1 MKKTLLA
8 LMSILV
14 AGSFYTTTLAQ
25 EKYVDLSIKPEVSKP
40 VQKSSKDVIFFEG
53 FETYTDFTT
62 DLSPWI
68 TLQLTTGDTYASS
81 SFDFPGEATAFAF
94 MVFNPSLTVPSIV
107 ATHPAHTG
115 DKYAV
120 AVQYESTNDNKWLI
134 SPQITPTEGSELS
147 FWVKSITA
155 QYGLER
161 FVVHVSTTGTEVA
174 NFTKISAGAYLEAPT
189 AWTQFTFDLNSYAGT
204 PIYFAIQYVSYDAFF
219 FMLDDIEVTGTVAPT
234 EYTVTFTVTD
244 GTDAIEG
251 ATIAINEVELTTDA
265 AGVAT
270 IDLVDGEYA
279 YTVTK
284 EGFVTVE
291 GTATVAGEALAVAV
305 EMEAE
310 GPVTFPVTFT
320 VIDQKELYTN
330 IKFKGTP
337 TGWATVAMVEE
348 PTHTWTLTLQV
359 EPGSHQWGAIEDD
372 GSVDGIWLIEGP
384 NPAFTVAADGTVTGQ
399 TSYTILAPGDKA
411 VTFIVDISTLE
422 GFDPEADF
430 IDLAGSFTGWSGTDP
445 FEVDAENA
453 NLYTWTT
460 NADLRPGQIL
470 MFKFR
475 LNGAWDPTEENPHQG
490 AETPADP
497 DGKLN
502 RMFVVSAV
510 EEENVYTAVWGE
522 NYTHNLG
529 AVAALADIEVETGAV
544 VADLNL
550 PEMIEVELGVP
561 SNLTGETVSLPV
573 TWDTE
578 EFSSAVAGE
587 VMLHGEIA
595 LSYEDVTYFNG
606 YALMAE
612 VKVIITGTS
621 VTTKPAFQLSVFP
634 NPTSGD
640 LNVVGGSQI
649 SSIRVMNMLGQQVM
663 NVSNLGR
670 ENVTLST
677 STLSAGI
684 YIISVTDM
692 NGATV
697 SNRFVKR

>member
-1 MKKTLLA
+1 
-8 LMSILV
+8 MSILV

-25 EKYVDLSIKPEVSKP
+25 EKYVDLSIKPEVSQP

-68 TLQLTTGDTYASS
+68 TLQLTTGDTYSSS
-81 SFDFPGEATAFAF
+81 SFNFPGEATAFPF
-94 MVFNPSLTVPSIV
+94 MAFNPSLTDPSIV

-115 DKYAV
+115 DKYAI
-120 AVQYESTNDNKWLI
+120 AVQYVDFNDNKWLI

-320 VIDQKELYTN
+320 LIDQQEKWAN

-337 TGWATVAMVEE
+337 TGWANVAMVED
-348 PTHTWTLTLQV
+348 PAYTWTLTLDV
-359 EPGSHQWGAIEDD
+359 EPGNHTWGAVGDFETTTE
-372 GSVDGIWLIEGP
+372 GWLIEGP
-384 NPAFTVAADGTVTGQ
+384 DKAFTLDAEGNVTGDV
-399 TSYTILAPGDKA
+399 TYTILPLGDKA

-422 GFDPEADF
+422 GFDPAEDV
-430 IDLAGSFTGWSGTDP
+430 IDVAGSFNGWSGSDP

-453 NLYTWTT
+453 NLYTFTT
-460 NADLRPGQIL
+460 NADLRPDQVL
-470 MFKFR
+470 NFKFR
-475 LNGAWDPTEENPHQG
+475 LNQSWDT

-522 NYTHNLG
+522 NYTHNIG
-529 AVAALADIEVETGAV
+529 AVAAVADIEVETGAL

-561 SNLTGETVSLPV
+561 SLLTGETVSLPV

-578 EFSSAVAGE
+578 DFSSATEGE

-663 NVSNLGR
+663 NVSNLGS

-697 SNRFVKR
+697 SNRFVKRQFF

>member
-1 MKKTLLA
+1 
-8 LMSILV
+8 MSILV

-25 EKYVDLSIKPEVSKP
+25 EKYVDLSVKPEVSQP
-40 VQKSSKDVIFFEG
+40 VQKSSKDIIFSES

-68 TLQLTTGDTYASS
+68 TLQLSTGVTYSSS
-81 SFDFPGEATAFAF
+81 SFNFPGEATAFPF
-94 MVFNPSLTVPSIV
+94 MAFNPSLTDPSIV
-107 ATHPAHTG
+107 ATHPAQDG
-115 DKYAV
+115 SKYAI
-120 AVQYESTNDNKWLI
+120 AVQYVSTNDNKWLI

-147 FWVKSITA
+147 FWVKSITDA
-155 QYGLER
+155 YGLER
-161 FVVHVSTTGTEVA
+161 FVVHVSTTGTDVA

-189 AWTQFTFDLNSYAGT
+189 SWTQFTFDLNSYAGT
-204 PIYFAIQYVSYDAFF
+204 PIYFAIQYVSYDAFI

-251 ATIAINEVELTTDA
+251 ATIAINEEELTTDA
-265 AGVAT
+265 SGVAT

-284 EGFVTVE
+284 EGFVTFE

-320 VIDQKELYTN
+320 LIDQQEKWTN
-330 IKFKGTP
+330 VKFKGTP
-337 TGWATVAMVEE
+337 TGWANVAMVED
-348 PTHTWTLTLQV
+348 PAYTWTLTLDV
-359 EPGSHQWGAIEDD
+359 EPGTHEWGAVGDFETTTE
-372 GSVDGIWLIEGP
+372 GWLIEGP
-384 NPAFTVAADGTVTGQ
+384 NKAFTLDAEGIVTGDV
-399 TSYTILAPGDKA
+399 TYTILPLGDKA

-422 GFDPEADF
+422 GFDPAEDV
-430 IDLAGSFTGWSGTDP
+430 IDVAGSFNGWGGSDP
-445 FEVDAENA
+445 FEVDPENA
-453 NLYTWTT
+453 NLYTFTT
-460 NADLRPGQIL
+460 NADLRPDQVL
-470 MFKFR
+470 NFKFR
-475 LNGAWDPTEENPHQG
+475 LNQSWDT

-502 RMFVVSAV
+502 RMFIVSAV

-529 AVAALADIEVETGAV
+529 AVAAIADIEVETGAV

-561 SNLTGETVSLPV
+561 SLLTGETVSLPV

>member
-1 MKKTLLA
+1 MRKITLLMLSFA
-8 LMSILV
+8 VLFNF
-14 AGSFYTTTLAQ
+14 AFAQENGSRQMNPDKNPQKPIPSQANVKGFLINETFDDITTLAAAGWNIQ
-25 EKYVDLSIKPEVSKP
+25 NLSTPVGTGTWFQGNPTVFAAHEGAGYIGVNFNSTAGAGTIDNWLITPEVDIKNG
-40 VQKSSKDVIFFEG
+40 DVLTFWTRTGEESAYPDRLQVRMSEAG
-53 FETYTDFTT
+53 ASTNVADFTAVLV
-62 DLSPWI
+62 DI
-68 TLQLTTGDTYASS
+68 N
-81 SFDFPGEATAFAF
+81 PG
-94 MVFNPSLTVPSIV
+94 LTVGGYP
-107 ATHPAHTG
+107 
-115 DKYAV
+115 
-120 AVQYESTNDNKWLI
+120 E
-134 SPQITPTEGSELS
+134 
-147 FWVKSITA
+147 
-155 QYGLER
+155 
-161 FVVHVSTTGTEVA
+161 
-174 NFTKISAGAYLEAPT
+174 
-189 AWTQFTFDLNSYAGT
+189 AWTEYTLEISG
-204 PIYFAIQYVSYDAFF
+204 
-219 FMLDDIEVTGTVAPT
+219 VTGTVSGRFGFRYFVTNGGPSGDNSNYIGMDLLQFNSLEIPT
-234 EYTVTFTVTD
+234 YTVTFTVTD

-251 ATIAINEVELTTDA
+251 ATIAINEEELTTDA
-265 AGVAT
+265 SGVAT
-270 IDLVDGEYA
+270 IDLEDGEYA

-284 EGFVTVE
+284 EGFVTFE

-305 EMEAE
+305 EMEAD

-359 EPGSHQWGAIEDD
+359 EPGSHEWGAIEDD

-430 IDLAGSFTGWSGTDP
+430 IDLAGSFTSWSGTDP

-453 NLYTWTT
+453 NLYTWTS

-475 LNGAWDPTEENPHQG
+475 LNGEWDPTEENPHQG

-502 RMFVVSAV
+502 RMFVVSDV
-510 EEENVYTAVWGE
+510 EEENVYTAVWAE

-529 AVAALADIEVETGAV
+529 VVAAIADIEVEIGAV

-561 SNLTGETVSLPV
+561 SLLTGETVSLPV

-578 EFSSAVAGE
+578 DFSSATEGE

-606 YALMAE
+606 YMLMAE

-634 NPTSGD
+634 NPTSCD

>member
-1 MKKTLLA
+1 
-8 LMSILV
+8 MSILV

-25 EKYVDLSIKPEVSKP
+25 EKYVDLSIKPEVSQP

-68 TLQLTTGDTYASS
+68 TLQLTTGDTYSSS
-81 SFDFPGEATAFAF
+81 SFNFPGEATAFPF
-94 MVFNPSLTVPSIV
+94 MAFNPSLTDPSIV

-115 DKYAV
+115 DKYAI
-120 AVQYESTNDNKWLI
+120 AVQYVDFNDNKWLI

-204 PIYFAIQYVSYDAFF
+204 PIYFAIQYVSYDAFI

-310 GPVTFPVTFT
+310 VTTFPVTFT
-320 VIDQKELYTN
+320 LIDLKERATN
-330 IKFKGTP
+330 VKFKGTP
-337 TGWATVAMVEE
+337 TGWANVDMVEG
-348 PTHTWTLTLQV
+348 PTHTWTLTIDV
-359 EPGSHQWGAIEDD
+359 EPGSHTWGAVGDYDAEV
-372 GSVDGIWLIEGP
+372 GAWLLAGFP
-384 NPAFTVAADGTVTGQ
+384 DATFTLATDGTITGQ
-399 TSYTILAPGDKA
+399 TTFTIPPFGDKA
-411 VTFIVDISTLE
+411 VTFIIDISTLE
-422 GFDPEADF
+422 GFDPLEDV
-430 IDLAGSFTGWSGTDP
+430 IDVAGSFNGWSGSDP
-445 FEVDAENA
+445 FEVDSENA
-453 NLYTWTT
+453 NIYTYTT
-460 NADLRPGQIL
+460 AANLLSGEVL

-475 LNGAWDPTEENPHQG
+475 LNQSWDT

-502 RMFVVSAV
+502 RKFVVSTV
-510 EEENVYTAVWGE
+510 NEENVYTAVWGE
-522 NYTHNLG
+522 NYTHNIG
-529 AVAALADIEVETGAV
+529 AVAALADIEVETGAI

-697 SNRFVKR
+697 SNRFVKRQFLLIIT